1 MHWNPYAAACPTRQL
16 LNRIADKW
24 TVLVLGLLEP
34 GPLRFNALKRGIEG
48 ISQKMLTQTLRG
60 LEADGFVT
68 RRVFATVPVT
78 VEYELTT
85 LGRSLNAVLVPLK
98 VWAEKNMSQVLKAQ
112 KSGIRS
118 GRQSSV

>member
-68 RRVFATVPVT
+68 RRVIATVPVT

-98 VWAEKNMSQVLKAQ
+98 VWAEKNMSQVLKDQ